1 MHQLSF
7 RPVVV
12 RQMLIFINISSKV
25 YFILKNYVRQPS
37 QVDQNFVEFLSC
49 RVRSS
54 FPEQG
59 VTSHIFNSAE
69 VRCFT
74 HERSYPCYQPGVLS
88 RPHFLGV
95 RPSIRPKPITVL
107 LRDPAHPPFCS
118 SDLGAY
124 LPTTVSYTT
133 VVPPSVTLAGLLQSI
148 IDAKTTHPV
157 RWGGACLPTHWFPA
171 GHQPG
176 LAIRQCAKGRRSS

>member
-1 MHQLSF
+1 MSVSLHRLTRTSW
-7 RPVVV
+7 
-12 RQMLIFINISSKV
+12 
-25 YFILKNYVRQPS
+25 
-37 QVDQNFVEFLSC
+37 
-49 RVRSS
+49 SS
-54 FPEQG
+54 FPAAFAVLSQNKEWQA
-59 VTSHIFNSAE
+59 TFLHSAE

-74 HERSYPCYQPGVLS
+74 HERSYPCCTSELHA

-95 RPSIRPKPITVL
+95 GPSIRTKPITVL

-118 SDLGAY
+118 SDLGIH

-176 LAIRQCAKGRRSS
+176 LAIRQCAKGKRYSWLPQSHYRSHGCAVCTALESLGDIFY